1 MLKDYQSRLEIEQ
14 HLCYNHVVHGASHV
28 VDAYLSRVVIDLP
41 KATTHKECSYNSLE
55 YFGIGLTRFSLD
67 MTSAPPHEHLQ
78 LGFSV
83 GFMVCYNAVGP
94 EIAWSYKVDHS
105 ILCDD
110 RLLEQS
116 MIVAVKLTD
125 SVLICLL
132 FRVVDRENSHEVI
145 TRVSKPW

>member
-1 MLKDYQSRLEIEQ
+1 MYN
-14 HLCYNHVVHGASHV
+14 NHVVDGANHV
-28 VDAYLSRVVIDLP
+28 VDADFGLVVIDLP
-41 KATTHKECSYNSLE
+41 EATKHQECCYNGLE
-55 YFGIGLTRFSLD
+55 NFGIGLARFSLN
-67 MTSAPPHEHLQ
+67 MTSASPHEHLQ

-83 GFMVCYNAVGP
+83 GFMVCYNTVGP